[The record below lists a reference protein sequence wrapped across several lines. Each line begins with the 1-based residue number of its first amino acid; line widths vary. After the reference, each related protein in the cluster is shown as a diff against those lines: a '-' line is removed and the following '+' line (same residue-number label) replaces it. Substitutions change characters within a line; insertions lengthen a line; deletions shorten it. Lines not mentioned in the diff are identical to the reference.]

1 VACGVIDGW
10 EEYDWLMPPGAMRDL
25 RDLTASPR
33 FSGLWTWSRGGGW
46 DGPFIRDEL
55 WCDLNAYVLS
65 GFARDPA
72 RGEASL
78 FAQYGREVLRLSDA
92 DVATLR
98 GICLDSA
105 AAVLRGQLTALGA
118 EIDPWWARD
127 DTMSEPR
134 LGDFVDKG
142 LVEAAIA
149 EKGRA
154 VALWR
159 GIADRMATVRFAD
172 AERQAFAEVSA
183 RYGLYKY
190 GIIAAGWTAGLLV
203 EDGARNGG
211 AFATARIRAAIA
223 DYDRLW
229 VGWRALAADQPLC
242 PTLPRPMARGGGPG
256 LGAAM
261 DRWRARFG

>member
-1 VACGVIDGW
+1 
-10 EEYDWLMPPGAMRDL
+10 MPPGAMRDL

-65 GFARDPA
+65 GFARNPA

-78 FAQYGREVLRLSDA
+78 FEQYGREVLRLSEA
-92 DVATLR
+92 DVVTLR

-105 AAVLRGQLTALGA
+105 AAVLRGQLTNLGA

-149 EKGRA
+149 EKREA

-159 GIADRMATVRFAD
+159 GMAERMAGVRFAD
-172 AERQAFAEVSA
+172 PHRQAFAEVSA
-183 RYGLYKY
+183 RYGFYKY

-203 EDGARNGG
+203 EDGVRNGG
-211 AFATARIRAAIA
+211 AFAAEPIRAAIA

-229 VGWRALAADQPLC
+229 VEWRSLAADQPVC
-242 PTLPRPMARGGGPG
+242 PTLPRPLARGGAPG

-261 DRWRARFG
+261 DRWRPRFA